1 MRPERTDARLASG
14 PTRADA
20 RGAHT
25 PGAGRVRR
33 RRRTQ
38 RTALRTLRTLRD
50 AETRTV
56 GGNAASGQV
65 KGHELEL
72 AAPSTWQLPTCERT
86 YTREQTCNVITKTLH
101 RTKLYESAR
110 TAGYY
115 GERGG
120 GTRPPAMPKTSATSA
135 ASSTSA
141 RPLGGNALGTDEH

>member
-38 RTALRTLRTLRD
+38 CTALRTLRTLGS

-56 GGNAASGQV
+56 RRNASSGQI
-65 KGHELEL
+65 GSREHELD
-72 AAPSTWQLPTCERT
+72 APSTGPLPTSERT

-120 GTRPPAMPKTSATSA
+120 GGRPPAMQKTSATSA
-135 ASSTSA
+135 VSSTSA